1 MKTHTGGCSTHKDII
16 QLQLAPLK
24 KKKKS
29 LNKGQ
34 HKSSAKEEKGSHLAQ

>member
-1 MKTHTGGCSTHKDII
+1 MKTNTGGCSTHKNII
-16 QLQLAPLK
+16 QLQLAPL
-24 KKKKS
+24 KKKS